1 MHKTTVAVGWGAGSV
16 PQGGKRALETGG
28 GGGGSGQD
36 VLQEGRTRR
45 PSVCITCGWTLD
57 WAQVGLGPRDKEWG
71 PQMGQFGSLAV
82 TLLKIC
88 FLNLGQGQ
96 TYTDKQEVIL

>member
-1 MHKTTVAVGWGAGSV
+1 MAEGGAGRTSSRKAGPGAPVSASLAVG
-16 PQGGKRALETGG
+16 
-28 GGGGSGQD
+28 
-36 VLQEGRTRR
+36 
-45 PSVCITCGWTLD
+45 TLD